1 MTFIAHVELVGGMEL
16 ALNLGWAL
24 VAAWMLYA
32 WLRIAPRAAR
42 ERRAQFVAL
51 AVVILILLPAI
62 SMTDDLMAAQNPAE
76 IDYCIRRDHG
86 FASPHSIVPVTA
98 VLPLPAIRGIEFGFL
113 QMSAPSLLSAPH
125 VKPVARGAILSRPPP
140 AA

>member
-1 MTFIAHVELVGGMEL
+1 LTFVAHVELAGGMEL

-32 WLRIAPRAAR
+32 WLRIAPRTAR
-42 ERRAQFVAL
+42 ERGAQFVAL

-76 IDYCIRRDHG
+76 VDCCIRRDHG
-86 FASPHSIVPVTA
+86 FASPHSIVPIMA
-98 VLPLPAIRGIEFGFL
+98 ALPLPAIRGIEFGFL

-125 VKPVARGAILSRPPP
+125 VKPVARGAILNRPPP